1 MKLNVFIVIKEIFVL
16 CIALLFAACG
26 SGNKLHE
33 HDNELAKLSL
43 DAFAEVK
50 GQVHREKMDEVGLY
64 EVVNGAETLI
74 SKTRVGK
81 NGWYGFAIE
90 PARPGFYT
98 VGGEKTSERIRV
110 YLEAGDRAEVNILE
124 DT

>member
-43 DAFAEVK
+43 DAFAEVRDRCIGK
-50 GQVHREKMDEVGLY
+50 KW
-64 EVVNGAETLI
+64 
-74 SKTRVGK
+74 TRLGCMK
-81 NGWYGFAIE
+81 WWMG
-90 PARPGFYT
+90 PR
-98 VGGEKTSERIRV
+98 R
-110 YLEAGDRAEVNILE
+110 
-124 DT
+124 

>member
-26 SGNKLHE
+26 SGNKFHE

-64 EVVNGAETLI
+64 EVVDGAETLI

-81 NGWYGFAIE
+81 NGWYGF
-90 PARPGFYT
+90 GF
-98 VGGEKTSERIRV
+98 GE
-110 YLEAGDRAEVNILE
+110 
-124 DT
+124 